1 MIKTIYVIDIKNT
14 IEHHLCILTVKKK
27 QPSNSITKQQPM
39 EMIFCH
45 TVNLTV
51 MRNDILSHC
60 KFDSHE
66 SLVMITI
73 LLHPAI

>member
-14 IEHHLCILTVKKK
+14 IWTSSVYSNSKKK

-51 MRNDILSHC
+51 MSH
-60 KFDSHE
+60 
-66 SLVMITI
+66 
-73 LLHPAI
+73 